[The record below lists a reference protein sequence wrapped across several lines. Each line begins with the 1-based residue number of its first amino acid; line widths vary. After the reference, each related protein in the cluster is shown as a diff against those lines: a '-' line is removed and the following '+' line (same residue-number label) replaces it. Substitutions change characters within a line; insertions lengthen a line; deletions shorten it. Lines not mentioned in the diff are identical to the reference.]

1 MILFCFSLR
10 QSLMWSRLSSIRY
23 VAKDGL
29 GLLVFLPP
37 PPLQAS
43 ASTLSLH
50 STRSR
55 TQASIHSASQ
65 ATAPAQRRH
74 RKVGR
79 KSTWKDFHTDM
90 EPGSWQAGELVQEI
104 GFQANTVVRQRGSA
118 LHNRK
123 VSSSEGRSGYEYAY
137 LCKELGSTGSKGLG
151 TKGRQEQ
158 MCNCWRF

>member
-1 MILFCFSLR
+1 
-10 QSLMWSRLSSIRY
+10 MWSRLSSTRY

-29 GLLVFLPP
+29 G

-79 KSTWKDFHTDM
+79 KSTWKDFHTDV
-90 EPGSWQAGELVQEI
+90 ETGSWQAGEWC
-104 GFQANTVVRQRGSA
+104 
-118 LHNRK
+118 RK
-123 VSSSEGRSGYEYAY
+123 
-137 LCKELGSTGSKGLG
+137 
-151 TKGRQEQ
+151 
-158 MCNCWRF
+158 